1 MSIDI
6 DCPIC
11 GESEY
16 LQGLRV
22 DDHIDITCGNCGQ
35 NWQRSTSPV
44 CPVCAGTDLQ
54 AVPLAI
60 VENSRGT
67 QLSVVC
73 RGELAVG
80 SRREHSGQKI
90 PGRGS
95 WTTVNGKETTLQH
108 RLHSFYTVENAKPH
122 FRRAI
127 RVRLAD
133 LPGSL
138 HRLTGLVSGAGVN
151 IVRLETL
158 SWDDS
163 DVWDDI
169 ELASEDDGRLDL
181 VVATLKAEG
190 LTVVRLPDSWAM
202 RDWAVEVLESLELLA
217 GSDPVD
223 AMTGVTDAGQKLTN
237 TTCAFLLMEPQPPD
251 ARVAGVRWELIR
263 RAANRFDPDLV
274 AWSGEP
280 MGVKIVTSAM
290 HAARGAGPGGH
301 AGDLTGASGAVVTM
315 PTRGGRPGRLAV
327 IGDRPPFLD
336 AELKRLE
343 LYAKVSSPYVAPMIR
358 ERVGA

>member
-1 MSIDI
+1 M
-6 DCPIC
+6 
-11 GESEY
+11 EN
-16 LQGLRV
+16 
-22 DDHIDITCGNCGQ
+22 TK
-35 NWQRSTSPV
+35 
-44 CPVCAGTDLQ
+44 
-54 AVPLAI
+54 PL
-60 VENSRGT
+60 
-67 QLSVVC
+67 
-73 RGELAVG
+73 
-80 SRREHSGQKI
+80 
-90 PGRGS
+90 
-95 WTTVNGKETTLQH
+95 
-108 RLHSFYTVENAKPH
+108 
-122 FRRAI
+122 FRRSI

-169 ELASEDDGRLDL
+169 ELASEDDRRLHL
-181 VVATLKAEG
+181 LVATLKAEG
-190 LTVVRLPDSWAM
+190 LTVVSLPASWAM

-217 GSDPVD
+217 GRDPVD

-263 RAANRFDPDLV
+263 RAANRFDPDHV
-274 AWSGEP
+274 TWSGEQT
-280 MGVKIVTSAM
+280 GVKIVVSAM
-290 HAARGAGPGGH
+290 RAARGPFPVEPSGGS
-301 AGDLTGASGAVVTM
+301 GSASGAVVTL
-315 PTRGGRPGRLAV
+315 PTRGGRPARLAV

-343 LYAKVSSPYVAPMIR
+343 LFAKVASPYVAPVVR
-358 ERVGA
+358 ERMGA